1 MKLSC
6 TQNNLSEGL
15 SIVSHLAT
23 KNIQLPILS
32 HVLIQIEDRV
42 LKLTSTN
49 LEIAVSVT
57 LRAKVDD
64 PGAFT
69 VPAKLLADFVNLLSA
84 DRVDLEQSGDSL
96 TVSSKTTNTTIR
108 GAGAS
113 DFPLI
118 PKIEQGDKYTVSA
131 PELKRALERVIF
143 AAAPTQ
149 TRPELTGVLFR
160 FDAAKGELA
169 LAATDSFRL
178 AEARVRAEAKTSG
191 SFILPARAVSE
202 VVRILGGVSD
212 DLQSGDSIEIT
223 RGESQVLF
231 SYRGVELISRVIEER
246 YPDYQNIIPEK
257 FLTTVRLERAALANA
272 VRTASLFSRS
282 GLYDVMLK
290 IIPGESVVEIA
301 ASDGSVG
308 ESKSRLPAEISGG
321 QNSITLNF
329 RYLLDGV
336 GASPG
341 EFVSL
346 RMNDAGSPCLLVPAA
361 ADASKEG
368 AAQSDPYL
376 YLVMPIRQ

>member
-1 MKLSC
+1 MKISC

-49 LEIAVSVT
+49 LEIAVSVK
-57 LRAKVDD
+57 LRAKVDV
-64 PGAFT
+64 PGSFT
-69 VPAKLLADFVNLLSA
+69 VPAKLLADFVNLLPA
-84 DRVDLEQSGDSL
+84 DRVDLEQNGDAL
-96 TVSSKTTNTTIR
+96 VVSSKTTNTTIR
-108 GAGAS
+108 GTGAT

-118 PKIEQGDKYTVSA
+118 PKIDQGEKYRLSA
-131 PELKRALERVIF
+131 TELKRALERVIF
-143 AAAPTQ
+143 AAAGTQ

-178 AEARVRAEAKTSG
+178 AEARVRAEAKANG
-191 SFILPARAVSE
+191 SFILPARAVAE
-202 VVRILGGVSD
+202 AIRILGSVSD
-212 DLQSGDSIEIT
+212 DMQGGDEVEIT

-231 SYRGVELISRVIEER
+231 SYRGVELISRIIEER

-257 FLTTVRLERAALANA
+257 FLTTVRVERAALANA

-282 GLYDVMLK
+282 GLYDVVLT
-290 IIPGESVVEIA
+290 IIPGESAVEVA
-301 ASDGSVG
+301 ASDGNVG
-308 ESKSRLPAEISGG
+308 QSKARLAAEVTGA
-321 QNSITLNF
+321 QNGITLNF
-329 RYLLDGV
+329 RYLLDGL
-336 GASPG
+336 GAAPG

-346 RMNDAGSPCLLVPAA
+346 QMNDGGSPCLLVPSAA
-361 ADASKEG
+361 ETGKEG
-368 AAQSDPYL
+368 AGTSDSYL